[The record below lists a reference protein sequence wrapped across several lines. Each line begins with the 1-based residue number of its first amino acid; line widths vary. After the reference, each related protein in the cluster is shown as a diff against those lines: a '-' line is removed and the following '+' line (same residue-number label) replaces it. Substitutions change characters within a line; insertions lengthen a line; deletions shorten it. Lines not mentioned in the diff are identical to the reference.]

1 MTKIDLITGFLGSG
15 KTTFL
20 KLYAGWL
27 LDQGLRIGI
36 IENDFG
42 AVNVDMLLLHDLEM
56 RGAST
61 EMVIGGDI
69 DCYRRR
75 FRTKLIALGIQGY
88 DRVLIEPSGIYDV
101 DEFFDAL
108 YEEPL
113 SRWYE
118 IGNVIAVAD
127 AKLEED
133 LSRDADYLLVSQL
146 ADAGRVVLSRTQEAA
161 PEQISRTIAH
171 INRAMEQF
179 GCRRRFG
186 GEVIARDW
194 KDLTDEDFRDLA
206 GCGYRAEDHIKLQV
220 VREGGFGSLYYMD
233 LAMTPS
239 ELEETARKLLEN
251 PDCGSIF
258 RIKGFVPDGDAWF
271 EINASHDGIRTGQTG
286 QGQNVVILVGENLK
300 KDRIDSYFPETE
312 MKG

>member
-42 AVNVDMLLLHDLEM
+42 SVNVDMLLLHDLEM

-75 FRTKLIALGIQGY
+75 FRTKLIALGMQGY

-113 SRWYE
+113 CRWYE

-127 AKLEED
+127 AKLEEN
-133 LSRDADYLLVSQL
+133 LSRDAEYLLVSQL

-161 PEQISRTIAH
+161 PEQITGTVAH

-179 GCRRRFG
+179 GCGRKFG
-186 GEVIARDW
+186 EDVIARDW
-194 KDLTDEDFRDLA
+194 KDLTDEDFRDLVQ
-206 GCGYRAEDHIKLQV
+206 CRYRTQDHIKLQV
-220 VREGGFGSLYYMD
+220 VREGGFGSLCYMD

-239 ELEETARKLLEN
+239 ELEETARKLLED

-258 RIKGFVPDGDAWF
+258 RIKGFVPDGDGWF
-271 EINASHDGIRTGQTG
+271 EINASHDGIRTKPLG
-286 QGQNVVILVGENLK
+286 QGQNVVILVGENMK
-300 KDRIDSYFPETE
+300 KDRIDSYFS
-312 MKG
+312 

>member
-42 AVNVDMLLLHDLEM
+42 SVNVDMLLLHDLEM

-75 FRTKLIALGIQGY
+75 FRTKLIALGMQGY

-113 SRWYE
+113 CRWYE

-127 AKLEED
+127 AKLEEN
-133 LSRDADYLLVSQL
+133 LSRDAEYLLVSQL

-161 PEQISRTIAH
+161 PEQITGTVAH
-171 INRAMEQF
+171 INRAMEQPRLTAT
-179 GCRRRFG
+179 RRRS
-186 GEVIARDW
+186 R
-194 KDLTDEDFRDLA
+194 
-206 GCGYRAEDHIKLQV
+206 
-220 VREGGFGSLYYMD
+220 
-233 LAMTPS
+233 
-239 ELEETARKLLEN
+239 
-251 PDCGSIF
+251 
-258 RIKGFVPDGDAWF
+258 
-271 EINASHDGIRTGQTG
+271 
-286 QGQNVVILVGENLK
+286 
-300 KDRIDSYFPETE
+300 
-312 MKG
+312 